1 MSGMWIRINQK
12 PLELPVGA
20 TVAEALDAF
29 GAKPP
34 FAVALNLSFVHRQ
47 NYAATVLQPDDEL
60 EIVQPVAGG

>member
-1 MSGMWIRINQK
+1 MWIRINQK
-12 PLELPVGA
+12 PLELPNGA

-47 NYAATVLQPDDEL
+47 SYAATVLQPDDQL

>member
-1 MSGMWIRINQK
+1 MWIKINQK
-12 PLELPVGA
+12 PLELPNGA

-47 NYAATVLQPDDEL
+47 NYAATVLQPNDQL